1 MELGL
6 HIAIISNIIFEPY
19 FVPLTKRLFGENTVI
34 LPIPFGEHTED
45 KYQTQLR
52 SADLIVVWLN
62 IEALLPGQF
71 YSLAK
76 QDLDETIAL
85 CKKLYADLTS
95 IYGFCLRFMPHRCLW
110 QSVIC
115 TMILLTS

>member
-95 IYGFCLRFMPHRCLW
+95 ISH
-110 QSVIC
+110 V
-115 TMILLTS
+115 